1 MGNNIITTM
10 DPNFYKNLFKIDE
23 ISLKHAVYGGT
34 IIAVASSLY
43 YYMFGGILG
52 ISGMAGSLVKVP
64 TSIMMLI

>member
-10 DPNFYKNLFKIDE
+10 DPNFYNNLFKIDE
-23 ISLKHAVYGGT
+23 VSLKHAVLGGA

-52 ISGMAGSLVKVP
+52 VSGMAGSLVKVP
-64 TSIMMLI
+64 TRIITLI